1 MARLGR
7 TTWICYI
14 LILQLLN
21 AQWCC
26 DSFVQCHSISTSA
39 QSFPS
44 SRLGATST
52 AAAVLFPE
60 RFCRSLGSD
69 MVDYNNS
76 LQRLPSRRTLH
87 LQRSPPE
94 LTQPPPGLEQHRNYP
109 NDSLPAEL
117 QPAPPGTTVA
127 PDVLDHLGKIPVDDV
142 KMAGESRLL
151 EALDLPLVKAI
162 LVDLCELLLSK
173 AKSTTLAWS
182 FHSPGQRCNEGSIQ
196 VFLQQL
202 QKIFTDVR
210 YINGYHN
217 FDELPSVLDKLP
229 QYGIIPS
236 QCTQLLAQMKD
247 LNVLH
252 CKYTEISAPSRQP
265 TTSWTTAFTQLPSWG
280 FSVFWAKKQWRL

>member
-76 LQRLPSRRTLH
+76 LQRLTSRRTLH

-117 QPAPPGTTVA
+117 QSAPPDTTVA
-127 PDVLDHLGKIPVDDV
+127 PDVLDHLGEIPV
-142 KMAGESRLL
+142 RLRPVQMSPVRL
-151 EALDLPLVKAI
+151 RPVQ
-162 LVDLCELLLSK
+162 
-173 AKSTTLAWS
+173 TLWI
-182 FHSPGQRCNEGSIQ
+182 PVRLGPVQRPP
-196 VFLQQL
+196 
-202 QKIFTDVR
+202 VR
-210 YINGYHN
+210 
-217 FDELPSVLDKLP
+217 LRPVLTLWP
-229 QYGIIPS
+229 
-236 QCTQLLAQMKD
+236 A
-247 LNVLH
+247 
-252 CKYTEISAPSRQP
+252 
-265 TTSWTTAFTQLPSWG
+265 
-280 FSVFWAKKQWRL
+280 